1 MSALHEPFADLAA
14 PYALGALD
22 GEDLVRF
29 EEHLRG
35 GCAECQ
41 RALAAHRDALVQVAR
56 AVSAPPPPRTRR
68 RLMERLGRG
77 RARRPAPSRFWSG
90 FRWAASVAVAAGLLA
105 TVISFFVSAHYE
117 ARLGLMAREV
127 AALREQTQQ
136 QLLAL
141 TLLRDPITRV
151 VALQG
156 LAPSPN
162 ARGRMIW
169 HEAQGGVLVA
179 ADLPAVPPGR
189 IYELWAIVEGKPIP
203 AGLFAVDAEGRG
215 GVRVAALPGAP
226 RVDQFAVTLEPAGGA
241 PAPTGPM
248 YLASK

>member
-1 MSALHEPFADLAA
+1 MSAAPDPFAESAA

-29 EEHLRG
+29 EEHLRH
-35 GCAECQ
+35 GCPECQ
-41 RALAAHRDALVQVAR
+41 RVLAEHREALVQVAR
-56 AVSAPPPPRTRR
+56 AVSAPPPPRVRR
-68 RLMERLGRG
+68 RLMERLGRR

-105 TVISFFVSAHYE
+105 AVLSAFVTARYE
-117 ARLGLMAREV
+117 ARMGQMAREL

-141 TLLRDPITRV
+141 TLLRDPATRV
-151 VALQG
+151 VALAG

-169 HEAQGGVLVA
+169 HEVHGGVLVA
-179 ADLPAVPPGR
+179 GDLPPVPPGQV
-189 IYELWAIVEGKPIP
+189 YELWAIVEGKPIP
-203 AGLFAVDAEGRG
+203 AGLFTVDAEGRG
-215 GVRVAALPGAP
+215 GLRVGALPGAP
-226 RVDQFAVTLEPAGGA
+226 RVDQFAVTLEPAGGT
-241 PAPTGPM
+241 PAPTGQM